1 MMSSLFS
8 GVNAFPGAGILT
20 EVPPGPWK
28 RSRFQFLTAFRPH
41 GIILVSGAD
50 MNPYRITLAAVLT
63 GAVGAAALAQTTQ
76 ESVPA
81 RKTESSALAQEQFVL
96 PSTALAKKDSV
107 RAEAYY
113 NYTMG
118 HIYEQQY
125 EATSRAEYATSAI
138 EAYKRAYALD
148 PKSPVIGERLAEM
161 YWKAQ
166 RIKEA
171 VAEAQQILKRN
182 PDDLQS
188 RRLLGRIYLRSLGDL
203 SSGSGQSETVGRAI
217 EQYREINRLDPSD
230 TESALWLARLYRL
243 KNEHD
248 KAEQVLRSIL
258 KNDPE
263 NELAVEQLTQLLMD
277 EGKSVEAVTLLEGI
291 TAHSTSPV
299 LLDLLADA
307 YTQAHE
313 LAKAEQ
319 AYRKAQELDPSE
331 LSHQRGLGQTLLAE
345 EKNKEALAVF
355 QKLSDLMPDDSDI
368 YLSLAQIYREL
379 HQLDKAED
387 SVLRARQYSPGSPV
401 VMYNEAMLY
410 QAQGRYEDAIRVL
423 SDAVTGVKSQSPAQP
438 TRRRSLAILYQQLG
452 QLYRDT
458 QNYQA
463 AVFTYEELGHLGEEE
478 DRRARMM
485 IMDIYRA
492 AKDLPKALAAGK
504 EALAK
509 YPADPAIRASHAL
522 LLGESGQ
529 TEDAVKILR
538 AQLRGNEGEREVYLN
553 IAQVYERGRHYKEAE
568 EAARAAEVLPGQ
580 ARDNEMVWFLL
591 GAIYERQKFFD
602 KAEEQFKKVLAVNPK
617 SAPVLNYYGYMLGDL
632 GIRLDEAEALAQ
644 RALKEEPF
652 SGAYLDS
659 LGWIYFKENKFD
671 ASEST
676 LRKAVER
683 ERHDATIHS
692 HLGDLYA
699 KTGRGN
705 LAAAEW
711 EKSLV
716 EWRRSPPADMETEK
730 VAELEKKLTQ
740 SKHRVAQKSTASDA
754 KP

>member
-1 MMSSLFS
+1 MKL
-8 GVNAFPGAGILT
+8 
-20 EVPPGPWK
+20 
-28 RSRFQFLTAFRPH
+28 
-41 GIILVSGAD
+41 
-50 MNPYRITLAAVLT
+50 YRISFAAVLS
-63 GAVGAAALAQTTQ
+63 GAAGAATLTQTTPQ
-76 ESVPA
+76 DSGPA
-81 RKTESSALAQEQFVL
+81 GRAEASIRAQEQFVL
-96 PSTALAKKDSV
+96 PNSTPPNKASARS
-107 RAEAYY
+107 EAYF

-118 HIYEQQY
+118 HIYEQQF

-138 EAYKRAYALD
+138 EAYKKAYALD

-171 VAEAQQILKRN
+171 VAEAQELLKRN
-182 PDDLQS
+182 PEDVQS

-203 SSGSGQSETVGRAI
+203 SSGNGQSETVGRAI
-217 EQYREINRLDPSD
+217 EQYREIYRLDPSD

-243 KNEHD
+243 KNDHD
-248 KAEQVLRSIL
+248 KAEQVLKDIL
-258 KNDPE
+258 KSDPE

-277 EGKSVEAVTLLEGI
+277 EGKAPEAVALLEGI
-291 TAHSTSPV
+291 TAHSPTPV
-299 LLDLLADA
+299 LLDLLGDA
-307 YTQAHE
+307 YTQAHD

-345 EKNKEALAVF
+345 EKYAEALAVY
-355 QKLSDLMPDDSDI
+355 QKLSDLMPDDSDV
-368 YLSLAQIYREL
+368 YLRIAQIYREL
-379 HQLDKAED
+379 HQLDKAENNL
-387 SVLRARQYSPGSPV
+387 VKARQYAPGSLE

-410 QAQGRYEDAIRVL
+410 QAQGRFEDAIRVL
-423 SDAVTGVKSQSPAQP
+423 SDAATGVKAQP
-438 TRRRSLAILYQQLG
+438 AAQPSRRRSLAILYQQLG

-485 IMDIYRA
+485 IMDTYRA
-492 AKDLPKALAAGK
+492 SKDLTKALAAGK

-509 YPADPAIRASHAL
+509 YPADPSIRASHAL

-529 TEDAVKILR
+529 TEEAVKILR
-538 AQLRGNEGEREVYLN
+538 SQLRGNEGDREIYLN
-553 IAQVYERGRHYKEAE
+553 IAQVYERGRRYKEAE
-568 EAARAAEVLPGQ
+568 ESAHAAEVLPGQ

-602 KAEEQFKKVLAVNPK
+602 RAEEQFKKVLAVNPK
-617 SAPVLNYYGYMLGDL
+617 SAAVLNYYGYMLGDL
-632 GIRLDEAEALAQ
+632 GIRLDEAEALVQ

-659 LGWIYFKENKFD
+659 LGWIYFKQGKLA
-671 ASEST
+671 ASETT

-683 ERHDATIHS
+683 ESHDATIHS

-699 KTGRGN
+699 KMGRGD

-711 EKSLV
+711 EKSLN
-716 EWRRSPPADMETEK
+716 EWRRSLPADVEPEK
-730 VAELEKKLTQ
+730 VAELEKKLSQ
-740 SKHRVAQKSTASDA
+740 SKRRLAQKSTSSVA

>member
-1 MMSSLFS
+1 MNLRQIALAVM
-8 GVNAFPGAGILT
+8 LT
-20 EVPPGPWK
+20 G
-28 RSRFQFLTAFRPH
+28 
-41 GIILVSGAD
+41 VSGA
-50 MNPYRITLAAVLT
+50 AAT
-63 GAVGAAALAQTTQ
+63 AQT
-76 ESVPA
+76 
-81 RKTESSALAQEQFVL
+81 AQEPL
-96 PSTALAKKDSV
+96 ADPKTAPSGKDSA

-113 NYTMG
+113 NFTMG

-125 EATSRAEYATSAI
+125 EATSSAEYATKSI
-138 EAYKRAYALD
+138 EAYKKAYALD
-148 PKSPVIGERLAEM
+148 PKSQVIGERLAEM

-166 RIKEA
+166 RIHDA
-171 VAEAQQILKRN
+171 VAEAQEILKRD
-182 PDDLQS
+182 PDNVQS
-188 RRLLGRIYLRSLGDL
+188 RRLLGRIYLRSLGDV
-203 SSGSGQSETVGRAI
+203 SASNGQSETVSKAI

-258 KNDPE
+258 KSDPE
-263 NELAVEQLTQLLMD
+263 NEPAVEQLTQLLMD
-277 EGKSVEAVTLLEGI
+277 EGKSTEAVTLLEAI
-291 TAHSTSPV
+291 TAHSPSPV
-299 LLDLLADA
+299 LLDLLGDA
-307 YTQAHE
+307 HTQAHDLE
-313 LAKAEQ
+313 KAEK
-319 AYRKAQELDPSE
+319 AYRKAVELDPSE

-345 EKNKEALAVF
+345 EKYPEALKVF
-355 QKLSDLMPDDSDI
+355 EKLSDVMPDDSDV
-368 YLSLAQIYREL
+368 YLRIAQIYREL
-379 HQLDKAED
+379 HQLDKAEQNL
-387 SVLRARQYSPGSPV
+387 VKARQYAPGSLE

-423 SDAVTGVKSQSPAQP
+423 SDAVTGIKGQSPALS

-458 QNYQA
+458 QNYPA
-463 AVFTYEELGHLGEEE
+463 AIYTFEELGHLGEEE

-485 IMDIYRA
+485 IMDTYRA
-492 AKDLPKALAAGK
+492 AKDLPKALQNGK

-509 YPADPAIRASHAL
+509 YPADPAIRTSQAL
-522 LLGESGQ
+522 LLGENGQ
-529 TEDAVKILR
+529 TDEAVKILR
-538 AQLRGNEGEREVYLN
+538 AQLHGDTGDRETYLN
-553 IAQVYERGRHYKEAE
+553 IAQVYERGRRYKEAE
-568 EAARAAEVLPGQ
+568 QAARTAEVLPGQ
-580 ARDNEMVWFLL
+580 PRENEMVWFLL

-617 SAPVLNYYGYMLGDL
+617 NAPVLNYYGYMLGDL
-632 GIRLDEAEALAQ
+632 GIRLDEAEGLVQ
-644 RALKEEPF
+644 QALKEDPF
-652 SGAYLDS
+652 NGAYLDS

-716 EWRRSPPADMETEK
+716 EWRRSLPADMETDK
-730 VAELEKKLTQ
+730 VAELEKKLSQ